1 MIKIGFLINYNHF
14 KWLGGIYV
22 IKHLIYGI
30 NKHLKKEIQPI
41 LIVNNDLS
49 KKAINDLKQFDL
61 IKTNLFH
68 NQPLLNRLRNK
79 LSVIF
84 FGRSSNY
91 ENFFLKEKI
100 NLVSHI
106 NVFGNNVIFGK
117 KSVAKSLSFI
127 ADFQHLHFKE
137 NFSVQKRI
145 MRNLNTF
152 LCAYFSSKILLISN
166 NAKKDLKRI
175 SNVAYNNS
183 VISKFI
189 FQIPA
194 KKEIINLSI
203 IKKKYKFN
211 MYFFYV
217 PNQYWVHK
225 NHFVIL
231 KAIKYIKEKNNLKK
245 ILILSSGLS
254 NDYRNPNHFLKI
266 KNFISENNLENN
278 YKYLGVIPF
287 KDVLSLIYHSK
298 AVINPS
304 KFEGRSS
311 TVEQANSM
319 SKKIILSNINIH
331 KEQKPENAEY
341 FDPNNYKQLSK
352 ILLNNCKYKNK
363 SKNYYKNAQQKNND
377 NMKIY
382 CNNYLRIVK
391 NLIKKKN

>member
-30 NKHLKKEIQPI
+30 NKHLKKKIQPV
-41 LIVNNDLS
+41 LIVNEDLS
-49 KKAINDLKQFDL
+49 KKAIRDLKNLDL

-68 NQPLLNRLRNK
+68 NQSLFNKLYNK
-79 LSVIF
+79 LSIIF
-84 FGRSSNY
+84 FGKSSNY
-91 ENFFLKEKI
+91 ESFLIKEKI

-106 NVFGNNVIFGK
+106 NVFGSNIIFGK

-127 ADFQHLHFKE
+127 ADFQHLYFKE
-137 NFSVQKRI
+137 NFSIKKKI

-166 NAKKDLKRI
+166 DARKDLKKI
-175 SNVAYNNS
+175 SHAAYNNS
-183 VISKFI
+183 VISKFV

-194 KKEIINLSI
+194 KKEIIGLSVL
-203 IKKKYKFN
+203 KKKYKFN
-211 MYFFYV
+211 TLFFYI

-231 KAIKYIKEKNNLKK
+231 KAIKYIKKKNNLKK

-254 NDYRNPNHFLKI
+254 TDYRNPDHFLKI
-266 KNFISENNLENN
+266 KNFISKNNLKNN
-278 YKYLGVIPF
+278 YKYLGVVPF
-287 KDVLSLIYHSK
+287 KDVLSLIYHSI

-311 TVEQANSM
+311 TVEQAKSM
-319 SKKIILSNINIH
+319 GKKVILSNINIH
-331 KEQKPENAEY
+331 KEQKPRNANY
-341 FDPNNYKQLSK
+341 FDPDNYKQLSK
-352 ILLNNCKYKNK
+352 ILINNSSYKNK
-363 SKNYYKNAQQKNND
+363 NKNYYKNAQKKNND
-377 NMKIY
+377 DMRIY
-382 CNNYLRIVK
+382 CNNYLKIVK
-391 NLIKKKN
+391 NLINNK